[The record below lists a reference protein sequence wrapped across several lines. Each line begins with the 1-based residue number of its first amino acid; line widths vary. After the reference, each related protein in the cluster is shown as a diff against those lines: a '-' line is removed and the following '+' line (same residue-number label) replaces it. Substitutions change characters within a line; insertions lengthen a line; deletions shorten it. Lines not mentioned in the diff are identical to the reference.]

1 MAQMKVTT
9 FEELKNR
16 HLGVIG
22 TPERDAYEAEVREA
36 IQTYHIGEAIKAARK
51 ERKMTQGQLAELM
64 GVKKAQVSR
73 IERGYN
79 PTLNT
84 ITRAFNAL
92 GMAVSLTCGNMHIA
106 LG

>member
-1 MAQMKVTT
+1 MKYTT
-9 FEELKNR
+9 FEELEDKY
-16 HLGVIG
+16 LGKVG
-22 TPERDAYEAEVREA
+22 TPRRDAYEAEVREA
-36 IQTYHIGEAIKAARK
+36 IQSYHIGEAIKAARK
-51 ERKMTQGQLAELM
+51 ERNMTQDQLAELM

-92 GMAVSLTCGNMHIA
+92 GMAVSMTCGNMHIA

>member
-16 HLGVIG
+16 HLGIIG

-36 IQTYHIGEAIKAARK
+36 IQAYNVGEAIKKARQSK
-51 ERKMTQGQLAELM
+51 NMTQDQLAEIM

-73 IERGYN
+73 IECGHN

-92 GMAVSLTCGNMHIA
+92 GMSVSLICGNIRIA